1 MLQVDALSLVYIKT
15 QITAYSNGQ
24 LVNPTSDDVQMAF
37 SLLPANPSG
46 QPVSPYVDPPTWYSA
61 TWETVAVGVDVPLY
75 FARCLVGPG
84 GTFVPPQNGTYYVRV
99 QIFDNPETPVLRC
112 GPFAIV

>member
-1 MLQVDALSLVYIKT
+1 
-15 QITAYSNGQ
+15 
-24 LVNPTSDDVQMAF
+24 
-37 SLLPANPSG
+37 
-46 QPVSPYVDPPTWYSA
+46 
-61 TWETVAVGVDVPLY
+61 VDVPLY